1 MVAPL
6 DSRATIVAG
15 DETFELVMN
24 FRTIALAEAEQAG
37 ALTSM
42 STSPSLSGMAVLVW
56 AFAQPAH
63 SDLTLDQAATLC
75 IDHGAACGEALRQVI
90 SRGGAKGD
98 GKPHPSAPARRS
110 RTRSTR

>member
-1 MVAPL
+1 MVAPF

-15 DETFELVMN
+15 DEKFEIAMN
-24 FRTIALAEAEQAG
+24 FRTISLAEAEHAG

-42 STSPSLSGMAVLVW
+42 STSPTLAGMTVLVW

-63 SDLTLDQAATLC
+63 PDLTLDQAMTLC
-75 IDHGAACGEALRQVI
+75 VDHGAACGEALRQVI
-90 SRGGAKGD
+90 SRGSAKGD
-98 GKPHPSAPARRS
+98 GAPRPSAPARRS